1 MNDNNFFYLGE
12 DLGMGANK
20 LFGSSGGLQMLS
32 QVATNGTQHL
42 LNATGLRQ
50 RQRPLEIKTE
60 HGSFYIGEGAHD
72 YGRPVE
78 NLDFDRLTGAPEM
91 RALLYGSLMRYQQ
104 QYGPIHLPVVM
115 MVGLPL
121 QMMSGDTAK
130 EYANQVR
137 QWLKGIH
144 TWQADGQE
152 QRIEIAEVKLTPQ
165 PVGALFDYVLDE
177 NGKFVPE
184 RASLLKQEVGILSV
198 GFNTLELLVVR
209 DRAPVERFTV
219 GQTVGVRRLL
229 ELVNP
234 SGAYSLG
241 ELDTLLRGGR
251 LDIEAVL
258 PVWAREINGEIEKR
272 WGTALKRFA
281 RVIVVGGGAL
291 LLKDALTRQFN
302 GKAVL
307 SDEPVLSIS
316 RGLYKLLLLKK

>member
-20 LFGSSGGLQMLS
+20 LYGALGGLQVLS

-42 LNATGLRQ
+42 MNTVGLRQ

-60 HGSFYIGEGAHD
+60 QGSAYIGEGAHD
-72 YGRPVE
+72 SGRPVE
-78 NLDFDRLTGAPEM
+78 NLSFDSLIGAQNRSP
-91 RALLYGSLMRYQQ
+91 LLYGSITRYQQ
-104 QYGPIHLPVVM
+104 QYGPINQPVVM

-121 QMMSGDTAK
+121 QMMSGETAK

-137 QWLKGIH
+137 QWLKGVH

-152 QRIEIAEVKLTPQ
+152 QRVEIAEVKLTPQ

-177 NGKFVPE
+177 NAKFIPE
-184 RASLLKQEVGILSV
+184 RASLLKEEVGILSV
-198 GFNTLELLVVR
+198 GFNTLEMLVVR

-234 SGAYSLG
+234 TGVYSLG
-241 ELDTLLRGGR
+241 ELDIALRAGH
-251 LDIEAVL
+251 LNIESVL
-258 PVWAREINGEIEKR
+258 PVWAREVNGEIEKR

-307 SDEPVLSIS
+307 SDEPVLSIA
-316 RGLYKLLLLKK
+316 RGLYKLLMMKK

>member
-20 LFGSSGGLQMLS
+20 LYGALGGLQVLS

-42 LNATGLRQ
+42 MNTVGLRQ

-60 HGSFYIGEGAHD
+60 QGSAYIGEGAHD
-72 YGRPVE
+72 SGRPVE
-78 NLDFDRLTGAPEM
+78 NLSFDSLIGAQNRSP
-91 RALLYGSLMRYQQ
+91 LLYGSLTRYQQ
-104 QYGPIHLPVVM
+104 QYGPINQPVVM

-121 QMMSGDTAK
+121 QMMSGETAK

-137 QWLKGIH
+137 QWLKGVH

-152 QRIEIAEVKLTPQ
+152 QRVEIAEVKLTPQ

-177 NGKFVPE
+177 NAKFIPE
-184 RASLLKQEVGILSV
+184 RASLLKEEVGILSV
-198 GFNTLELLVVR
+198 GFNTLEMLVVR

-234 SGAYSLG
+234 TGVYSLG
-241 ELDTLLRGGR
+241 ELDIALRAGH
-251 LDIEAVL
+251 LNIESVL
-258 PVWAREINGEIEKR
+258 PVWAREVNGEIEKR

-307 SDEPVLSIS
+307 SDEPVLSIA
-316 RGLYKLLLLKK
+316 RGLYKLLMMKK